1 MVPAMYL
8 LWSDL
13 EKYLSTGR
21 TKLAPASCA
30 GQITSP
36 ANMSGVLLLACSAR
50 CRFLKYVPVSAAC
63 VSRTTLIL
71 PFSLLFKLAIIVG
84 TVPVVSGPFQNLRVT
99 GPAAPARCCAAVT
112 VPAHSSPT

>member
-21 TKLAPASCA
+21 IKLAPANCA

-50 CRFLKYVPVSAAC
+50 CRFLKYTPVSDAC
-63 VSRTTLIL
+63 ISQTTLIL
-71 PFSLLFKLAIIVG
+71 PASILLKLAISFG
-84 TVPVVSGPFQNLRVT
+84 TVPVVSGPAQYFRMT
-99 GPAAPARCCAAVT
+99 GLAAR
-112 VPAHSSPT
+112 